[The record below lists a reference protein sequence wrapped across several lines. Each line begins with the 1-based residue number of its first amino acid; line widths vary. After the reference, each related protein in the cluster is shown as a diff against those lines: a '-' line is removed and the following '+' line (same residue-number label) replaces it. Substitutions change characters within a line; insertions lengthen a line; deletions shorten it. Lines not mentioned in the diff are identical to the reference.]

1 MKDFQLESVKLL
13 AKGGMK
19 VNFKV
24 AVEDGEDFIKH
35 SVKIPLALNQKLIT
49 AIDDLNLHLLRLNF
63 TCGFGIFASDL
74 GKADKKIQDAV
85 KKIQESI
92 EVQEL
97 KLGYSKDNQ
106 LETLQIVGEMM
117 SFLPQKT
124 VRVETPKINLTTQE
138 YGEHGVSLM
147 GALVE
152 IQALVKEYTT
162 EKVFVQLEL
171 F

>member
-1 MKDFQLESVKLL
+1 MKDFQLESLKMLP
-13 AKGGMK
+13 KGGIK

-24 AVEDGEDFIKH
+24 PVDDGEEFIQH

-49 AIDDLNLHLLRLNF
+49 AIDDLNIHLLRVNF
-63 TCGFGIFASDL
+63 VCGFGIFASDL

-97 KLGYSKDNQ
+97 KLGYSKEN
-106 LETLQIVGEMM
+106 LLKTLQIVGETM
-117 SFLPQKT
+117 SFIPGKT
-124 VRVETPKINLTTQE
+124 VRIETPKIDLTTQE

-147 GALVE
+147 SALVE